1 MSCEGVRKSTCEGR
15 TQFRFKRKI
24 VSYIKGQGFVCLQN
38 GIYNERQLK
47 NLFFVLN
54 VPQAEKGSIR
64 NRRTYIIHALTE
76 N

>member
-38 GIYNERQLK
+38 GIYNERQRICF
-47 NLFFVLN
+47 LF
-54 VPQAEKGSIR
+54 
-64 NRRTYIIHALTE
+64 
-76 N
+76 

>member
-38 GIYNERQLK
+38 GIYNERQRICF
-47 NLFFVLN
+47 LFQMYHKQRKEVL
-54 VPQAEKGSIR
+54 E
-64 NRRTYIIHALTE
+64 TE
-76 N
+76 EHT